1 VEKIK
6 VCKKCLFE
14 GQSNL
19 FIKNDMLCKECGKIR
34 DRQYYADNK
43 SRILN
48 IRKAK
53 YADKRSKIINQK
65 INKTK
70 EEREANNKLKGKE
83 YREKIKKY

>member
-1 VEKIK
+1 
-6 VCKKCLFE
+6 
-14 GQSNL
+14 
-19 FIKNDMLCKECGKIR
+19 MLCKECGKIR